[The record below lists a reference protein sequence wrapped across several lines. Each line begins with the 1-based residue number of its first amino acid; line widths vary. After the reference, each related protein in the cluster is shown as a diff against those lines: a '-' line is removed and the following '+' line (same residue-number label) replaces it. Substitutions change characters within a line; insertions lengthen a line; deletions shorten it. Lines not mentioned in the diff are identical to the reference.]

1 MTTADH
7 THVDESEAADG
18 LKLMVGDGNV
28 DTAPEVAPKVSLL
41 EGQPALILG
50 SVVTIA
56 TALLASPAL
65 PIPAGVKA
73 VLAAVIAVAGIFGIR
88 SRVTPVAAPKLD
100 ADTPLT
106 P

>member
-1 MTTADH
+1 MAEHESMADA
-7 THVDESEAADG
+7 VDQAGAADPAIG
-18 LKLMVGDGNV
+18 AGSP
-28 DTAPEVAPKVSLL
+28 DTAPLVSPKVSLL

-50 SVVTIA
+50 SVVTVA
-56 TALLASPAL
+56 SVLLASPAL

-73 VLAAVIAVAGIFGIR
+73 VLAAVVAGAGALGIYA
-88 SRVTPVAAPKLD
+88 RVTPVANPKLD